1 MSRKVYAIFALMTI
15 LAMAIAACGPTAAP
29 TTQPQAT
36 TAPAQPQA
44 TAAPAKAEPTPVPPT
59 VTPPAVAAGETLIRV
74 WAQANDVEHWRA
86 DNTAKAAELVTDYKL
101 KVQAVNDSAG
111 WADYKK
117 KFTLA
122 ADAGKGPEVVLSGHE
137 DVSVWANAG
146 YIVDFEACKAK
157 YPEFNDVI
165 DSLWKSGTWNGKVWA
180 VPQDTEARPMFYNKA
195 KLLELGW
202 SQADVDALPDKI
214 KSGEFTLDDMIAT
227 AKQAVDK
234 GIVEKGYGYWHR
246 NSKGG
251 DFLQYYAA
259 YGGRIH
265 DEASDKLVISKG
277 ALVNFYKFQRR
288 VVEEGITPEN
298 FIGTESNIW
307 HDTVS
312 HDKVVF
318 WNGGVWNWSNWAK
331 NFVAEQGGNDYL
343 FSFIG
348 YALQPSGIKGQPGVT
363 LSHPLVY
370 MITSPK
376 TSGTQLNDQACALL
390 AKTTTTALNTTHAI
404 ESTHLGI
411 LKSQAQDPAYTKDK
425 LLSETLY
432 MLDYNFYQ
440 PNHTMYTP
448 WFDIVYDGMVKAEN
462 GEVTPEKAAEDA
474 VKLLQSEIGDYLI
487 VED

>member
-1 MSRKVYAIFALMTI
+1 MSKKVYWLLALVI
-15 LAMAIAACGPTAAP
+15 VLSMALAACGAEETPATVTEPTAA
-29 TTQPQAT
+29 
-36 TAPAQPQA
+36 TA
-44 TAAPAKAEPTPVPPT
+44 AEPTAGPTATNPPPT
-59 VTPPAVAAGETLIRV
+59 KLTVAEGETLVRV

-86 DNTAKAAELVTDYKL
+86 DNVAKAAELVTDYTV
-101 KVQAVNDSAG
+101 KVQPVNDSAG

-122 ADAGKGPEVVLSGHE
+122 ADAGEGPEIILSGHE
-137 DVSVWANAG
+137 DVATWANAG

-165 DSLWKSGTWNGKVWA
+165 DSLWKSGTWNGKIWA
-180 VPQDTEARPMFYNKA
+180 VPQDTEARPMFYSKT

-202 SQADVDALPDKI
+202 SQADVDALPEKI
-214 KSGEFTLDDMIAT
+214 KNGEFTLDDLIAT
-227 AKQAVDK
+227 AKEAIAK
-234 GIVEKGYGYWHR
+234 GIVEPGYGYWHR
-246 NSKGG
+246 SSKGG
-251 DFLQYYAA
+251 DFIQYYAA
-259 YGGRIH
+259 YGGRIY
-265 DEASDKLVISKG
+265 DEATDKLVISKG
-277 ALVNFYKFQRR
+277 ALLNFYKFQRR

-298 FIGTESNIW
+298 FIGTEGNIW

-312 HDKVVF
+312 HNKALF

-331 NFVAEQGGNDYL
+331 NFVAEEGGNDYL

-348 YALQPSGIKGQPGVT
+348 YALQPSGIEGKPGVT

-370 MITSPK
+370 MISAPK
-376 TSGTQLNDQACALL
+376 TSDTELYDQACAVL
-390 AKTTTTALNTTHAI
+390 AKTTTPALNTVHAV

-411 LKSQAQDPAYTKDK
+411 LKSQAQDPTYSENK

-448 WFDIVYDGMVKAEN
+448 WFDIVYDGMVKSEN
-462 GEVTPEKAAEDA
+462 GEVTPEQAAEDV
-474 VKLLQSEIGDYLI
+474 VKLLQTELGDYLI
-487 VED
+487 VEE

>member
-1 MSRKVYAIFALMTI
+1 MSKKAYGILALLTI
-15 LAMAIAACGPTAAP
+15 LATNVAACGTPEPAGTPAA
-29 TTQPQAT
+29 QAT
-36 TAPAQPQA
+36 TAPGAA
-44 TAAPAKAEPTPVPPT
+44 TNTPDLTPPTPLPVG
-59 VTPPAVAAGETLIRV
+59 AGETLIRV

-86 DNTAKAAELVTDYKL
+86 DNPVDAAKMVTDYKIV
-101 KVQAVNDSAG
+101 VQGVNDSAG

-122 ADAGKGPEVVLSGHE
+122 ADAGEGPEIVLSGHE
-137 DVSVWANAG
+137 DVPVWANAG
-146 YIVDFEACKAK
+146 YIVDFEKCKAK
-157 YPEFNDVI
+157 YPEFADVI

-180 VPQDTEARPMFYNKA
+180 VPQDTEARPMFYSKTKLKA
-195 KLLELGW
+195 LGW
-202 SQADVDALPDKI
+202 SDADIEALPDKI
-214 KSGEFTLDDMIAT
+214 KSGEFTLDDLIAT
-227 AKQAVDK
+227 AKEAVDK
-234 GIVEKGYGYWHR
+234 GIVPKGYGYWHR
-246 NSKGG
+246 PSKGG

-259 YGGRIH
+259 YGGRIY

-277 ALVNFYKFQRR
+277 ALLNFYKFQRR

-298 FIGTESNIW
+298 YIGTESNIW

-331 NFVAEQGGNDYL
+331 NFVKDQGGNDYL

-348 YALQPSGIKGQPGVT
+348 YALQPSGIKGKPGVT

-376 TSGTQLNDQACALL
+376 AAGDKEDLYDQACAVL
-390 AKTTTTALNTTHAI
+390 AKTTTTALNTRHAI
-404 ESTHLGI
+404 DSTHLGI
-411 LKSQAQDPAYTKDK
+411 LKSQASDPAYTKDK

-448 WFDIVYDGMVKAEN
+448 WFDIVYDGMLKAEN
-462 GEVTPEKAAEDA
+462 GEVTPEQAAEDV
-474 VKLLQSEIGDYLI
+474 VKLLQSEVGDYLI
-487 VED
+487 VEE

>member
-1 MSRKVYAIFALMTI
+1 MSKRMYGI
-15 LAMAIAACGPTAAP
+15 LAVLTIVAMMLAACGAEEPV
-29 TTQPQAT
+29 T
-36 TAPAQPQA
+36 TATQ
-44 TAAPAKAEPTPVPPT
+44 
-59 VTPPAVAAGETLIRV
+59 PPAVQAEQPTSAPASTEQVTIRV

-86 DNTAKAAELVTDYKL
+86 DNAAKAAEKVTDFNV
-101 KVQAVNDSAG
+101 KVEPVNDSAG

-122 ADAGKGPEVVLSGHE
+122 ADAGEGPEIVLSGHE
-137 DVSVWANAG
+137 DVATWANAG

-157 YPEFNDVI
+157 YPEFADVI

-180 VPQDTEARPMFYNKA
+180 VPQDTEARPMFYSKTKLKA
-195 KLLELGW
+195 LGW
-202 SQADVDALPDKI
+202 SDADIEALPERI
-214 KSGEFTLDDMIAT
+214 KTGDFTLDDLIAT
-227 AKQAVDK
+227 AKEAVDK
-234 GIVEKGYGYWHR
+234 GVVDKGYGYWHR
-246 NSKGG
+246 SSKGG
-251 DFLQYYAA
+251 DFMQYYAA
-259 YGGRIH
+259 YGGRIY
-265 DEASDKLVISKG
+265 DEGQDKLVISKG
-277 ALVNFYKFQRR
+277 ALLNFYKFQRR

-312 HDKVVF
+312 HDKVLF

-331 NFVAEQGGNDYL
+331 NFVAEEGGNDYL

-348 YALQPSGIKGQPGVT
+348 YALQPSGIKGKPGVT

-370 MITSPK
+370 MITAPK
-376 TSGTQLNDQACALL
+376 TSGTELYDAACAVL
-390 AKTTTTALNTTHAI
+390 AKTTTAELNTVHAV

-411 LKSQAQDPAYTKDK
+411 LKSQAQDATYSQDK

-448 WFDIVYDGMVKAEN
+448 WFDIVYDGMLKAEN
-462 GEVTPEKAAEDA
+462 GEVSPEQAADDV
-474 VKLLQSEIGDYLI
+474 VKLLQTEIGDYLI
-487 VED
+487 VEE

>member
-1 MSRKVYAIFALMTI
+1 MSQKVFGILALMI
-15 LAMAIAACGPTAAP
+15 VLALVVAGCGATTEPGATTA
-29 TTQPQAT
+29 PQAT
-36 TAPAQPQA
+36 TASGTEA
-44 TAAPAKAEPTPVPPT
+44 TAAPASPTPPP
-59 VTPPAVAAGETLIRV
+59 VAADEVLIRV

-86 DNTAKAAELVTDYKL
+86 DNTAKAAELVTDYSV
-101 KVQAVNDSAG
+101 KVQAVNDSAS

-122 ADAGKGPEVVLSGHE
+122 ADAGEGPEIVLSGHE
-137 DVSVWANAG
+137 DVATWANAG

-157 YPEFNDVI
+157 YPEFADVI
-165 DSLWKSGTWNGKVWA
+165 ESLWESGTWNGTVWA
-180 VPQDTEARPMFYNKA
+180 VPQDTEARPMFYSKT
-195 KLLELGW
+195 KLAELGW
-202 SQADVDALPDKI
+202 SQEEIDSLPDRI
-214 KSGEFTLDDMIAT
+214 MNGEFTLDDLIAT
-227 AKQAVDK
+227 AKEA
-234 GIVEKGYGYWHR
+234 VEKGVVEPGYGYWHR

-251 DFLQYYAA
+251 DFIQYYAA
-259 YGGRIH
+259 YGGRIY
-265 DEASDKLVISKG
+265 DEAQDKLVISKG
-277 ALVNFYKFQRR
+277 ALVNFYTFQRR

-312 HDKVVF
+312 HDNVLF

-331 NFVAEQGGNDYL
+331 NFVAEEGGNDYL

-348 YALQPSGIKGQPGVT
+348 YALQPSGIEGQPGVT

-376 TSGTQLNDQACALL
+376 TSGTELYDEACAVL
-390 AKTTTTALNTTHAI
+390 AKTTTPELNTVHAV

-411 LKSQAQDPAYTKDK
+411 LKAQAADPTYSEDK

-432 MLDYNFYQ
+432 MLDHNFYQ
-440 PNHTMYTP
+440 PNHVMYTP

-462 GEVTPEKAAEDA
+462 GEVTPEKATED
-474 VKLLQSEIGDYLI
+474 VVTLLQSEIGDFLI
-487 VED
+487 GED

>member
-1 MSRKVYAIFALMTI
+1 MSRRVFGILALITI
-15 LAMAIAACGPTAAP
+15 LSMVLAACGATPEPTAKPAEAQPTAAQAEQP
-29 TTQPQAT
+29 TAVPV
-36 TAPAQPQA
+36 APGQ
-44 TAAPAKAEPTPVPPT
+44 
-59 VTPPAVAAGETLIRV
+59 TLIRV

-86 DNTAKAAELVTDYKL
+86 DNTAKAAEMVTDYQ
-101 KVQAVNDSAG
+101 VQVEAVNDSAG

-117 KFTLA
+117 KYTLA
-122 ADAGKGPEVVLSGHE
+122 ADAGEGPEIVLSGHE
-137 DVSVWANAG
+137 DVATWGNAG
-146 YIVDFEACKAK
+146 YIVDFTPCRDK

-165 DSLWKSGTWNGKVWA
+165 DSLWNSVTWNGKLWG
-180 VPQDTEARPMFYNKA
+180 VPQDTEARPMYYSKTKLKA
-195 KLLELGW
+195 LGW
-202 SQADVDALPDKI
+202 SDADIEALPERI
-214 KSGEFTLDDMIAT
+214 KTGDFTLDDLIAT
-227 AKQAVDK
+227 AKEAVAK
-234 GIVEKGYGYWHR
+234 GVVEPGYGYWHR

-251 DFLQYYAA
+251 DFIQYYAA
-259 YGGRIH
+259 YGGRIY
-265 DEASDKLVISKG
+265 DAGQDKLVISKG
-277 ALVNFYKFQRR
+277 ALLNFYKFQRR

-312 HDKVVF
+312 HDKVLF

-348 YALQPSGIKGQPGVT
+348 YALQPSGIKGKPGVT

-370 MITSPK
+370 MITAPK
-376 TSGTQLNDQACALL
+376 TSGTELYDQACAVL
-390 AKTTTTALNTTHAI
+390 AKTTTPALNTLHAVD
-404 ESTHLGI
+404 STHLGI
-411 LKSQAQDPAYTKDK
+411 LKSQAQDPTYTTDR

-440 PNHTMYTP
+440 PNHTQYTP

-462 GEVTPEKAAEDA
+462 GEATPEQAADDV

-487 VED
+487 VEE

>member
-1 MSRKVYAIFALMTI
+1 MSPKAYGVLALTII
-15 LAMAIAACGPTAAP
+15 LALGLAACGATPAPAPTAPEEA
-29 TTQPQAT
+29 
-36 TAPAQPQA
+36 APAQP
-44 TAAPAKAEPTPVPPT
+44 TAPAVE
-59 VTPPAVAAGETLIRV
+59 AGEVLIRV

-86 DNTAKAAELVTDYKL
+86 DNTVKAGEMVTDYNVE
-101 KVQAVNDSAG
+101 VQGVNDSAS

-122 ADAGKGPEVVLSGHE
+122 ADAGEGPEIVLSGHE
-137 DVSVWANAG
+137 DVATWANAG

-157 YPEFNDVI
+157 YPEFADVI
-165 DSLWKSGTWNGKVWA
+165 DSLWDSGTWNGTVWA
-180 VPQDTEARPMFYNKA
+180 VPQDTEARPMYYSKT
-195 KLLELGW
+195 KLAELGW
-202 SQADVDALPDKI
+202 SEEEIASLPDRI
-214 KSGEFTLDDMIAT
+214 KNGEFTLDDLIAT
-227 AKQAVDK
+227 AKEAIEK
-234 GIVEKGYGYWHR
+234 GVVEPGYGYWHR

-251 DFLQYYAA
+251 DFIQYYAA
-259 YGGRIH
+259 YGGRIY

-331 NFVAEQGGNDYL
+331 NFVAEEGGNDYL
-343 FSFIG
+343 FSFVG

-376 TSGTQLNDQACALL
+376 TSGTDLYDEACAVL
-390 AKTTTTALNTTHAI
+390 AKTTTPELNTVHAV

-411 LKSQAQDPAYTKDK
+411 LKSQAADPTYAQDK

-448 WFDIVYDGMVKAEN
+448 WFDIVYDGMVKAEA
-462 GEVTPEKAAEDA
+462 GEVTPEKAAEDV
-474 VKLLQSEIGDYLI
+474 VKLLESEIGDFLI

>member
-1 MSRKVYAIFALMTI
+1 MSKRAYGI
-15 LAMAIAACGPTAAP
+15 LALITVLATVLAACGTAEPVATTEVQPTAA
-29 TTQPQAT
+29 QGEQAT
-36 TAPAQPQA
+36 S
-44 TAAPAKAEPTPVPPT
+44 VP
-59 VTPPAVAAGETLIRV
+59 VAAGQAIIRV

-86 DNTAKAAELVTDYKL
+86 DGPARAVASVTDCDITC
-101 KVQAVNDSAG
+101 VPVNDSAG
-111 WADYKK
+111 WGDYKK

-122 ADAGKGPEVVLSGHE
+122 ADAGEGPEIVLSGHE

-157 YPEFNDVI
+157 YPEFADVI
-165 DSLWKSGTWNGKVWA
+165 DSLWESCTWNGKVWA

-202 SQADVDALPDKI
+202 SQADVDALPEKI
-214 KSGEFTLDDMIAT
+214 KTGEFTLDDLIAT
-227 AKQAVDK
+227 AKEAQDK
-234 GIVEKGYGYWHR
+234 GIIEPGYGYWHR
-246 NSKGG
+246 PSKGG

-259 YGGRIH
+259 YGGRIY

-277 ALVNFYKFQRR
+277 ALLNFYKFQRR

-312 HDKVVF
+312 HGKALF

-348 YALQPSGIKGQPGVT
+348 YALQPSGIKGKPGVT

-376 TSGTQLNDQACALL
+376 TSGTDYYDEACSLL
-390 AKTTTTALNTTHAI
+390 AKTTTPEINTIHAV

-411 LKSQAQDPAYTKDK
+411 LKSQAQDATYVKDK

-448 WFDIVYDGMVKAEN
+448 WFDIVYDGMLKAEN
-462 GEVTPEKAAEDA
+462 GEATPEQAAEDV
-474 VKLLQSEIGDYLI
+474 VKLLQSEIGDFLI
-487 VED
+487 VEE